1 MPISKARSTNVI
13 RRQSFSGKD
22 LTFIEV
28 VFHNTIDET
37 ATTPE
42 SEGSIF
48 QQITQVIQS
57 GAGNGGSL
65 LACSY
70 YLNRTANTIDNT
82 AASGI
87 NDGASIDVYQ
97 YIVEGG
103 IENFDEP
110 ASAGASTSGT
120 TAQTGAI
127 ADLKADIV
135 AILSDDSTTND
146 VGVIIRTLP
155 SEGSNVLADATS
167 TLIGMFDGRGAV

>member
-1 MPISKARSTNVI
+1 MPISKQRSTNVI

-28 VFHNTIDET
+28 VFNREIAET

-42 SEGSIF
+42 SEGSVF
-48 QQITQVIQS
+48 QQITNVIQS
-57 GAGNGGSL
+57 GCGNGGSL

-70 YLNRTANTIDNT
+70 YLDRKANAIDTT

-87 NDGASIDVYQ
+87 NDGGSIDVYQ

-103 IENFDEP
+103 IEQFDEP
-110 ASAGASTSGT
+110 ATAGATTSGT
-120 TAQTGAI
+120 TAQSGAI
-127 ADLKADIV
+127 VDLKADIE
-135 AILSDDSTTND
+135 AILSEDSTTND

-167 TLIGMFDGRGAV
+167 TFIGMFDGRGAE